1 LTYAWISDFRKT
13 AFSYLKRDVFPENG
27 RCADRRIAMKLLG
40 VHKRAGF
47 SLMELLAVV
56 TILGIIAAIIVPR
69 VAVSS
74 DTAKIKVNAHNKAT
88 INAAV
93 ERWYIEKGTWPAN
106 NLSDIGADINYFPD
120 SVPVNP
126 TDGTAYTLNATTHR
140 VN

>member
-1 LTYAWISDFRKT
+1 MIKYK
-13 AFSYLKRDVFPENG
+13 NG
-27 RCADRRIAMKLLG
+27 R
-40 VHKRAGF
+40 RAGF

-69 VAVSS
+69 VTVSN
-74 DTAKIKVNAHNKAT
+74 DTAKTKVNTHNKAT

-106 NLSDIGADINYFPD
+106 NLSDIGADVNYFPD
-120 SVPVNP
+120 GLPKNP
-126 TDGTAYTLNATTHR
+126 INNSSYTLNPTTRR

>member
-1 LTYAWISDFRKT
+1 
-13 AFSYLKRDVFPENG
+13 
-27 RCADRRIAMKLLG
+27 MKS
-40 VHKRAGF
+40 VNRHKRSAF

-74 DTAKIKVNAHNKAT
+74 DTAKTKVNSHNKAT

-106 NLSDIGADINYFPD
+106 NLSDIGADLNYFPD
-120 SVPVNP
+120 GIPTNP
-126 TDGTAYTLNATTHR
+126 TNATAYTLNAATHR